1 MINPKVTYYADPNR
15 FPGLQD
21 PLKINQPGG
30 RRWSASDPRHEDC
43 QCCKTPHWS
52 KPVDL
57 VDLEFMIGDA
67 NTVQVASSNLA
78 RLIREVLNLSKPSK
92 FLRKSWG
99 HLAVPCESSLVKSS
113 VVVGLS
119 SYVSQS
125 YPNVD
130 WSCSQVCLVSVSK
143 PSFFD
148 VISIVSIQSPVL
160 ELIFTHCLRASPPF
174 FGVPQNPK
182 VSHDVPHGN
191 PEVLGCFTCSWS
203 TKRSKGSFSP
213 AFSLGRIEMFALDL
227 THKPILGKRWKG
239 SSTIIICSYI

>member
-1 MINPKVTYYADPNR
+1 MWWSKQIPRT
-15 FPGLQD
+15 PGPIEKKGLAVEGD
-21 PLKINQPGG
+21 RLLTHGMRIANVAKHLTGRLG
-30 RRWSASDPRHEDC
+30 RRRSTKIQWV
-43 QCCKTPHWS
+43 HWWR
-52 KPVDL
+52 
-57 VDLEFMIGDA
+57 IH
-67 NTVQVASSNLA
+67 TVQVCAGCSQNYPWSAQPFETLG
-78 RLIREVLNLSKPSK
+78 
-92 FLRKSWG
+92 FLQKSWG

-113 VVVGLS
+113 VVVGSS

-125 YPNVD
+125 YPYVD

-148 VISIVSIQSPVL
+148 VISIVSTQSPVL
-160 ELIFTHCLRASPPF
+160 ELKNLTHCLRASPPF

-182 VSHDVPHGN
+182 VWCSQGS

-213 AFSLGRIEMFALDL
+213 AFSLGRIEMFALNL

-239 SSTIIICSYI
+239 SSTNIICSYI